1 MVRSPSESEHRGG
14 VAKREARHDRASR
27 GRAEPPFDRDERD
40 DCRHRHES
48 GEEKHARRADREQA
62 AGAELRRIHFSSY
75 SATMHRA
82 VLLLPLSGLLL
93 SSALLALGLL
103 LRLAR

>member
-1 MVRSPSESEHRGG
+1 
-14 VAKREARHDRASR
+14 
-27 GRAEPPFDRDERD
+27 
-40 DCRHRHES
+40 
-48 GEEKHARRADREQA
+48 
-62 AGAELRRIHFSSY
+62 
-75 SATMHRA
+75 MHRA